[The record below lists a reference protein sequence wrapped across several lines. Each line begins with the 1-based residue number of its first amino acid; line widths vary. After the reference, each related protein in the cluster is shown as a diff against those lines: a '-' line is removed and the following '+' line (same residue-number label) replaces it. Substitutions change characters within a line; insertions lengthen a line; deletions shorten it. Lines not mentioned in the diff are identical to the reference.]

1 MSAAQDLI
9 NTLKDLALNAFNQA
23 TSRADGLNAAGY
35 QVYPFRNH
43 YGIEAADYSKILAP
57 IVNIPPVPTVDGM
70 IVDFDAALAQIKAVV
85 DSVQN
90 SWLMEYFPAAMPG
103 GLDPLMTTILNGE
116 IVSGVTQEI
125 MWERAKAQ
133 GIRDAA
139 RAESEAVA
147 QWASRG
153 FSLPGG
159 ALNKQIMMVQ
169 QDLMFTNA
177 DLAAQQALKALDLQ
191 VDAVKFAADVGTRL
205 RLGLVQGLTGLITAY
220 SRLPSAAADYASA
233 VAKARRDAYGA
244 IAEYYRAVIAGSEM
258 TLRAD
263 IANAEN
269 ALKHLQIVASYQGQ
283 FGANQVNARVA
294 AVDTFAK
301 TASAALSGLNG
312 VATEVN
318 QTIA

>member
-1 MSAAQDLI
+1 
-9 NTLKDLALNAFNQA
+9 
-23 TSRADGLNAAGY
+23 
-35 QVYPFRNH
+35 
-43 YGIEAADYSKILAP
+43 
-57 IVNIPPVPTVDGM
+57 
-70 IVDFDAALAQIKAVV
+70 
-85 DSVQN
+85 
-90 SWLMEYFPAAMPG
+90 MEYFPAAMPG